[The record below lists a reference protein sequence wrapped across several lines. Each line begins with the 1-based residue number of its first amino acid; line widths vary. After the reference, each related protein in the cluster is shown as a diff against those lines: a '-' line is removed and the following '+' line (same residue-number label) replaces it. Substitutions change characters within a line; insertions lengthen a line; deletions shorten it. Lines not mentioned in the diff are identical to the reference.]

1 MRICVLTVM
10 SEIIIHALHKN
21 EETESD
27 EENLSEDKRKTR
39 NSFLEHLLDH
49 ITDVNVYV
57 RSRVS
62 IFCFYEIFET
72 MIVTSTQLW
81 CCRF

>member
-10 SEIIIHALHKN
+10 SEIIIHALHMN
-21 EETESD
+21 EDSESD
-27 EENLSEDKRKTR
+27 EDSLPEDRRKTR

-62 IFCFYEIFET
+62 IFVFMEY
-72 MIVTSTQLW
+72 
-81 CCRF
+81 CRRWDSLLP

>member
-10 SEIIIHALHKN
+10 SEIVIHALHMN
-21 EETESD
+21 EESESD
-27 EENLSEDKRKTR
+27 EDNLPEDRRKTR

-62 IFCFYEIFET
+62 IFSIHEILELMELLLLSRSCF
-72 MIVTSTQLW
+72 S
-81 CCRF
+81 